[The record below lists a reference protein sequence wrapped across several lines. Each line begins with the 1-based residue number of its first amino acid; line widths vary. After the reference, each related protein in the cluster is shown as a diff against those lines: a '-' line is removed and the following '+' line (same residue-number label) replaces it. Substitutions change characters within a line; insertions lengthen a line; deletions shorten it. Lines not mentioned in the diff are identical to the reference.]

1 MPEITVNYLPLTVR
15 VKYTKGVMVR
25 LKLSLALMWVA
36 AFVSGWK
43 IHFEVV
49 DKLPE

>member
-1 MPEITVNYLPLTVR
+1 MPTIKVNHIPMTVR
-15 VKYTKGVMVR
+15 VKYTRGVMVR
-25 LKLSLALMWVA
+25 LKLSMALMWVA